1 MSLHRPIEAAISS
14 SSFHHQSGQGIHGDL
29 FFTIHH
35 HCTQVP
41 GIKLVSSPE
50 SPQQSLRGMLTSLS
64 ECTLLAVLQR
74 MRDIISFSARSKIF
88 CLSLKDR
95 GVKVLVP
102 QGSSHSVGSR
112 PSDRGGAGGTLKKFF
127 YAA

>member
-1 MSLHRPIEAAISS
+1 MEIYSS
-14 SSFHHQSGQGIHGDL
+14 R
-29 FFTIHH
+29 FTI
-35 HCTQVP
+35 TVLRS
-41 GIKLVSSPE
+41 LVSSWYQVLN
-50 SPQQSLRGMLTSLS
+50 PQQSLRGMLTSLS